1 MPARRDALKGD
12 LSAPET
18 PTTPTPTNKRAKPPD
33 THTVP
38 ENRQSHTFAQVQK
51 LQTLTRFLGL
61 YALRGRDGR
70 GGPVRVPLLDFI
82 LPLNYFPNGGL
93 GVRLYCPRRA
103 AASCCVFALWHGWQT
118 AIRFSGEL
126 LPPLA
131 TFSMWSTSV
140 ASCVHP
146 LYRNPHW

>member
-1 MPARRDALKGD
+1 M
-12 LSAPET
+12 
-18 PTTPTPTNKRAKPPD
+18 
-33 THTVP
+33 
-38 ENRQSHTFAQVQK
+38 QVQK
-51 LQTLTRFLGL
+51 LQTLKIFFVL
-61 YALRGRDGR
+61 YAFR
-70 GGPVRVPLLDFI
+70 GGSLCLGIIRVGAYYNI

-93 GVRLYCPRRA
+93 GFRLYCPRRA
-103 AASCCVFALWHGWQT
+103 AASRCVFALWHGWQT

-131 TFSMWSTSV
+131 TFSIWSTSV